1 MPQDWP
7 QRSQDRTYRDAQQNW
22 LDGLADNGL
31 DLLQILI
38 DSTIDLLFVKDRE
51 GVYRICNDAFCGY
64 VGRNL
69 AGIIGKRDDELFPNA
84 ASTAYQ
90 TLDRAVMDSD
100 QTYSVEEWIQYPSG
114 RRSLVHTT
122 KSPVHDKSG
131 RVVGVIGMSRDV
143 TERKRQEELVRLQNE
158 LGIQLNSTRDVQQAF
173 ELALGVAIQ
182 VGGMD
187 SGAIYRVNNSN
198 GLELV
203 CQQGLSDAYLD
214 RVRHYT
220 ADTAQAQYVSYNQ
233 PLYLSA
239 DMLQMTNRDTVE
251 LEGLKASA
259 LLPIA
264 NNQRVVACLNLS
276 SHTDQSFKA
285 HECTA
290 MESVARQLGAHLI
303 RAWAEDELQR
313 SERRLDLFF
322 TQSLDG
328 FFFMMLDEPVV
339 WNHTVDKERALDYV
353 FDHQRITRIN
363 KAMLDQYKAKAEDFL
378 GKTPRDFFEHDL
390 EHGRAVWREFL
401 DKGTLHINT
410 DERRFDGS
418 AMVVEGDYIC
428 FYDEEGRFTGH
439 FGIQRDITEKV
450 EAMEKAA
457 RSEEMYRVLFETIG
471 EPVLIFEAQPG
482 EEARRLLEANRSACQ
497 ELGHAKSALLELRCT
512 DLIVGSH
519 EVMHEAERHGEVQ
532 EMPLTLR
539 TASGTEIRRQA
550 RFCPLE
556 WGEHSALM
564 VVLKA
569 LAQDA

>member
-7 QRSQDRTYRDAQQNW
+7 QRSQDRTYRDAQQSW
-22 LDGLADNGL
+22 LDGLAENGL

-38 DSTIDLLFVKDRE
+38 DSTVDLLFVKDRE

-122 KSPVHDKSG
+122 KSPVHDNSG
-131 RVVGVIGMSRDV
+131 RVVGVIGMARDV

-158 LGIQLNSTRDVQQAF
+158 LGIQLNSTRDIQAAF

-187 SGAIYRVNNSN
+187 SGAIYRVNERN
-198 GLELV
+198 GLDLV
-203 CQQGLSDAYLD
+203 CQQGLTEAYVD
-214 RVRHYT
+214 RVRHYA

-251 LEGLKASA
+251 IEGLKASA
-259 LLPIA
+259 LIPIA
-264 NNQRVVACLNLS
+264 NNQRVVACLSLS
-276 SHTDQSFKA
+276 SHLDQGFKA

-339 WNHTVDKERALDYV
+339 WNHTVDKEKVLDYV
-353 FDHQRITRIN
+353 FNHQRITRIN
-363 KAMLDQYKAKAEDFL
+363 KAMLDQYKARAEDFL

-390 EHGRAVWREFL
+390 EQGRAVWREFF

-410 DERRFDGS
+410 DERRYDGS
-418 AMVVEGDYIC
+418 AMYVEGDYIC
-428 FYDEEGRFTGH
+428 FYDEEGRITGH
-439 FGIQRDITEKV
+439 FGIQRDISEKV
-450 EAMEKAA
+450 EALEQA
-457 RSEEMYRVLFETIG
+457 RRNEQRYRVLFETIS
-471 EPVLIFEAQPG
+471 EPALIFEALPG
-482 EEARRLLEANRSACQ
+482 EDSRRLLEANLAACQ
-497 ELGHAKSALLELRCT
+497 ELGYTKEALLAMRCT
-512 DLIVGSH
+512 ELFASPH
-519 EVMHEAERHGEVQ
+519 AVMHQTESMSEVQ
-532 EMPLTLR
+532 ELMLSLR
-539 TASGTEIRRQA
+539 TADGREIQRVA
-550 RFCPLE
+550 RFSQLE
-556 WGEHSALM
+556 WSESRALM

-569 LAQDA
+569 LGKD